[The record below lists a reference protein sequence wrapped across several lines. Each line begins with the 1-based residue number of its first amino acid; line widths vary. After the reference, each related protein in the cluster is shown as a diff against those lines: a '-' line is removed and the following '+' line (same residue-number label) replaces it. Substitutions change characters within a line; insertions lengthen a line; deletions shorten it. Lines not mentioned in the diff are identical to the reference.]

1 MEIATFPEALRFFY
15 ARFLE
20 LGPWFHVPVIALLAG
35 MMGSFINVCIWRIPR
50 GQSIVLPRSRCTS
63 CGHGLG
69 VPDLIPVLSYVLVMR
84 GKCRHCKAPVASR
97 YVIVELWVISFW
109 LTAYAIFGLSP
120 AMILMGTSLSVLFA
134 TVRIQGMRREIA
146 AARPDSGFTFISV
159 MIAALILGIALTP
172 YMDSA
177 RTGFMGAKKNQE
189 FLVAYKLAQERIEEV
204 LAIPAR
210 QLRSDRQIYV
220 ETVNTDD
227 NIYKDEVFGDYS
239 KLREDPKYFLEN
251 FSDVLTT
258 QNKPADKILKRFEAR
273 FKKYY
278 GYDYAMYP
286 QGYEIYK
293 RITEV
298 THVAGDE
305 RSDNFLKK
313 VKVTVT
319 INSKLTKGKQVTVE
333 VLTSEN

>member
-1 MEIATFPEALRFFY
+1 MEIAPLSDALRLFY
-15 ARFLE
+15 ERFVE

-63 CGHGLG
+63 CGTGLG
-69 VPDLIPVLSYVLVMR
+69 VLDLIPVLSYVLLMR
-84 GKCRHCKAPVASR
+84 GKCRHCKAPVAPR
-97 YVIVELWVISFW
+97 YVIVELWIISFW
-109 LTAYAIFGLSP
+109 LAGYAIFGLHGG
-120 AMILMGTSLSVLFA
+120 MVLMGLSLSVLFA
-134 TVRIQGMRREIA
+134 TVRIQAMKKEIA
-146 AARPDSGFTFISV
+146 ATRTDAGFTFISV

-189 FLVAYKLAQERIEEV
+189 FLIAYKLAQERIEEV

-210 QLRSDRQIYV
+210 QLQSDRQVYV
-220 ETVNTDD
+220 ETASPDD
-227 NIYKDEVFGDYS
+227 NIYKDEVFGDFS

-251 FSDVLTT
+251 FSDVFTA
-258 QNKPADKILKRFEAR
+258 QNKPADKIFQRFQAR
-273 FKKYY
+273 YKKYY
-278 GYDYAMYP
+278 GYDYVPYP
-286 QGYEIYK
+286 QGYEVFK

-298 THVAGDE
+298 THVAGDN

-319 INSKLTKGKQVTVE
+319 ITSKLTKSKKVVVE
-333 VLTSEN
+333 VLASEN